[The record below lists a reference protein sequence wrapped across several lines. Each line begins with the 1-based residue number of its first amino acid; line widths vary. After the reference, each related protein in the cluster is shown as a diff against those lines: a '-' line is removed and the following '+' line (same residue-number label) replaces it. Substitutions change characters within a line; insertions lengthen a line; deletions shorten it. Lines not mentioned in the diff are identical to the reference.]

1 MPNIGHFGQFCA
13 IILVSLAL
21 VWFGLH
27 LHRHHGIFW
36 AALSWDNGT
45 WQAADFPFVC
55 RLTSA
60 FAPPPTQSWKML
72 EIFPEVASNSIPEF
86 QFDVVFCVQNYSNLL
101 WGAKLMNVL
110 WDTNAGNTFF
120 SSSLFLVF
128 GGWKLQR
135 VNFVFF
141 KAWPSHDLPSEGS
154 RLSVPS
160 QKTLISVTGREEC
173 R

>member
-1 MPNIGHFGQFCA
+1 MPNIGHFGQFWA

-21 VWFGLH
+21 VLFGLH

-86 QFDVVFCVQNYSNLL
+86 QFDVVFCVQNYSYLL
-101 WGAKLMNVL
+101 WGANLMNVL
-110 WDTNAGNTFF
+110 
-120 SSSLFLVF
+120 
-128 GGWKLQR
+128 
-135 VNFVFF
+135 
-141 KAWPSHDLPSEGS
+141 
-154 RLSVPS
+154 
-160 QKTLISVTGREEC
+160 
-173 R
+173 